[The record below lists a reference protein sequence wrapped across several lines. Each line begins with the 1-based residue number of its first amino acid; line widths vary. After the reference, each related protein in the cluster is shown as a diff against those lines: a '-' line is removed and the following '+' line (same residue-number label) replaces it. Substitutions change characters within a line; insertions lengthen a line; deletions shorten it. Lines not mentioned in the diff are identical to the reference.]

1 MKTTRT
7 FSALALVVAAFLC
20 SSNLQAQTVN
30 AGAWMIG
37 GDAGFSS
44 ASYDGVDDALTTISL
59 NPNIGYFIMDNLG
72 VGLRLGVESQTQ
84 GDNGLTIFSV
94 GPFARYYVWQGLFPQ
109 VGFNYNSV
117 KVKDGG
123 DATTSTDIDIAVG
136 YSLFLNNSIALEPAL
151 YYNIGDGVNTFGLR
165 IGVQGFLGRN

>member
-20 SSNLQAQTVN
+20 TSNLQAQTVN

-37 GDAGFSS
+37 GDAGFAS
-44 ASYDGVDDALTTISL
+44 AKLDNVDDAFTTINL

-72 VGLRLGVESQTQ
+72 VGLRLGFGTSSFGDISETQ
-84 GDNGLTIFSV
+84 FRI

-109 VGFNYNSV
+109 VGFNYLSY
-117 KVKDGG
+117 KFEDE
-123 DATTSTDIDIAVG
+123 DAETSTNIDIAVG

-151 YYNIGDGVNTFGLR
+151 FYNIGDGVNTFGLR